1 MPGVVKLKFEISHTR
16 IVFLDLEIFLED
28 GILKTDL
35 HIKPTNKQL
44 YLDFKSNHP
53 DHCKKGIPYSQALR
67 VVEKCSEESDR
78 DGQLENLKT
87 KFEQRNYPSDLIENQ
102 FRKAKRKERRDLIF
116 QAPKP
121 KNCKD
126 NKVRLIFTHNQA
138 NPPVN
143 QWVREAKHLLRR
155 NEKAKNIGSRIQVAS
170 RQPTNLQQLVGGCR
184 KGSGGSPK
192 ITPDAGCYRCS
203 KKCKVSCPILEERK
217 EFTSFNTGKTYYIRQ
232 KVDCDSAWVIYLG
245 SCKKCGGQYVG
256 KSKTPFKTRHSNHK
270 QEIKK
275 QIGGL
280 GHHYGGSGGC
290 GYQNLSIT
298 IIEEIE
304 VKTLDFLAKRELFWQ
319 HQLRVYVENGS
330 NAHCYRK
337 DI

>member
-1 MPGVVKLKFEISHTR
+1 MLAV
-16 IVFLDLEIFLED
+16 IF
-28 GILKTDL
+28 
-35 HIKPTNKQL
+35 
-44 YLDFKSNHP
+44 
-53 DHCKKGIPYSQALR
+53 
-67 VVEKCSEESDR
+67 
-78 DGQLENLKT
+78 
-87 KFEQRNYPSDLIENQ
+87 
-102 FRKAKRKERRDLIF
+102 
-116 QAPKP
+116 
-121 KNCKD
+121 
-126 NKVRLIFTHNQA
+126 
-138 NPPVN
+138 
-143 QWVREAKHLLRR
+143 
-155 NEKAKNIGSRIQVAS
+155 
-170 RQPTNLQQLVGGCR
+170 
-184 KGSGGSPK
+184 
-192 ITPDAGCYRCS
+192 RCS